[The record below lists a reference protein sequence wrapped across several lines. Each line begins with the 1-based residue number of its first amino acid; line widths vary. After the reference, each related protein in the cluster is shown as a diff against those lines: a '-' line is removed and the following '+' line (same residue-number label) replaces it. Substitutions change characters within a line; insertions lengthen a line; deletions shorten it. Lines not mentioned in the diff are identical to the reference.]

1 VIDTLS
7 YQIMEFLSKVGV
19 KHIFFVPGGGNMFL
33 VDAAGRHPK
42 IKTIATHNE
51 QSAVISAE
59 AYSRMTKNIGVALV
73 TTGPGGTNAVTGIAG
88 AWLDSIPLL
97 VISGQV
103 KIDDI
108 NFDNKLRQKGP
119 QEINIVEIVKP
130 ITKKATLLKNSDL
143 LFDTLSEIILLA
155 KTGRPGPVLLD
166 VPLDI
171 QSKKI
176 EFDINSMSEQNN
188 FDKKISGVNYEKVF
202 ERLFNA
208 KRPLIL
214 LGHGVKSS
222 KINKILK
229 LFLEENNIPVSL
241 TWPMTDFFEFNNKL
255 NAGRP
260 GVVAKR
266 SANFIIQKADFI
278 LSLGSRLDRIV
289 TAFNPQ
295 NFGRNAEF
303 FYCID
308 IDNNELEKLPER
320 FIKINADVR
329 DFVESLVENQNNFIK
344 QKTNTWIK
352 EISYLKNSYSEV
364 ELIENNEKLTCFEVV
379 NELSKEIPENA
390 KIVTGSSGLCV
401 EVFYTHFNNKIGQE
415 IFLTTGL
422 GAMGFGLPA
431 LLGTCAS
438 FENEKIFLYESD
450 GSLMMNLQELQTI
463 KTYNYNA
470 TIFVMNNNGYASI
483 RATQNNYFD
492 GRLVGTSASSG
503 LEIPNMEKLA
513 NCFGYNYININSKSD
528 LQTKLKEAI
537 NSELLTLC
545 EINLK
550 EDEVLIPKCS
560 VIQTKDNKLISAPIE
575 DMSPLLSLNEL
586 KKIMG
591 DQVDP
596 ISLSLRK

>member
-1 VIDTLS
+1 MD
-7 YQIMEFLSKVGV
+7 FLSQCGV
-19 KHIFFVPGGGNMFL
+19 THIFFVPGGGNMFL
-33 VDAAGRHPK
+33 VDAAGRHPN
-42 IKTIATHNE
+42 IKTVATHHE
-51 QSAVISAE
+51 QSAVIAAE

-103 KIDDI
+103 KMDDI

-119 QEINIVEIVKP
+119 QEINIVDIVKP
-130 ITKKATLLKNSDL
+130 ITKKATLLTNSDN

-155 KTGRPGPVLLD
+155 KSGRPGPVLLD
-166 VPLDI
+166 IPLDI

-176 EFDINSMSEQNN
+176 NSNNNLIIERNNYQNISH
-188 FDKKISGVNYEKVF
+188 KIDFNQIL
-202 ERLFNA
+202 ERLFLA
-208 KRPLIL
+208 KKPLIL
-214 LGHGVKSS
+214 LGHGVKSG
-222 KINKILK
+222 KIEQTLK
-229 LFLEENNIPVSL
+229 LFLEKNNIPVSL
-241 TWPMTDFFEFNNKL
+241 TWPMTDFFHYENKL

-289 TAFNPQ
+289 TAFNPE
-295 NFGRNAEF
+295 NFGRNADF

-308 IDNNELEKLPER
+308 IDNNELEKLPEK
-320 FIKINADVR
+320 FIKINSDVSYFM
-329 DFVESLVENQNNFIK
+329 DGLVKNEGNFVK
-344 QKTNTWIK
+344 QKTEKWIN
-352 EISYLKNSYSEV
+352 EITDLKNSYSENKITD
-364 ELIENNEKLTCFEVV
+364 EQEKLTCFEAVKA
-379 NELSKEIPENA
+379 LSSEIPEKS
-390 KIVTGSSGLCV
+390 KIVTGSSGLCI
-401 EVFYTHFNNKIGQE
+401 EVFYTHFKNKVGQK

-422 GAMGFGLPA
+422 GAMSFGLPA

-438 FENEKIFLYESD
+438 FESEKVFLYESD

-463 KTYNYNA
+463 KTYNYNP

-483 RATQNNYFD
+483 RSTQNNYFD

-503 LEIPNMEKLA
+503 LDIPNLEKIA
-513 NCFGYNYININSKSD
+513 NCFGYNYINIKSKAD
-528 LQTKLKEAI
+528 LQTKLSDAI
-537 NSELLTLC
+537 NTKQLTLC
-545 EINLK
+545 EFNLQ

-575 DMSPLLSLNEL
+575 DMSPLLKINEL

-591 DQVDP
+591 NQVDP
-596 ISLSLRK
+596 ISIELRK